1 MRKHPA
7 YLTRPALP
15 SIAELYRDPPIGQIL
30 SISGW
35 VRTRRSSKKVSFL
48 ELTDGSTLRPL
59 QVVLNHEQIPLQE
72 IEKLHTGAA
81 IKVTGNLVATP
92 DRPQPFEM
100 QAHTLEIYGLADPEK
115 YPLQKKAH
123 SLEFLRQIPHLR
135 IRTQTFGALFRIRSR
150 IAYAIHQFFQERG
163 FFYVHTPI
171 LTSSDCEGG
180 GQLFQVTTL
189 PLDHP
194 PRTPEGNI
202 DYSQDFFGRPAY
214 LTVSGQLEAEILMM
228 GLGKVYTFGPTFRAE
243 PSHTPR
249 HLAEFWMIEPE
260 MAFYDLEQTMNL
272 AEEFLKYLIRY
283 ALNHLYEDLAF
294 LTEKYT
300 PSLLGQLEQIKESA
314 FVRLSYTE
322 AINILQKSQ
331 QPFEYPPQWG
341 MDLQTEHERYLV
353 EKHFQKPVIVYDYPK
368 EIKAFYMKQNPD
380 DKTVRAMDVLFPR
393 VGEIIGGS
401 QREENLDKLWQRMNE
416 IGIAPQAYEGYLDSR
431 RYGTVP
437 HSGFGLGFERFLSF
451 LTGMGNLRDVIPFFR
466 TPKHIFP

>member
-7 YLTRPALP
+7 SLSRAALP
-15 SIAELYRDPPIGQIL
+15 SMAEIYRDPPLGETL
-30 SISGW
+30 SVSGW
-35 VRTRRSSKKVSFL
+35 IRTRRSSKKVSFL
-48 ELTDGSTLRPL
+48 ELTDGSTLRAL
-59 QVVLNHEQIPLQE
+59 QVVLNHEQIPIQE

-81 IKVTGNLVATP
+81 IKITGTLVETP

-100 QAHTLEIYGLADPEK
+100 QAHALEIYGLADPEK

-123 SLEFLRQIPHLR
+123 SLEFLRQVPHLR
-135 IRTQTFGALFRIRSR
+135 VRTQTFGALFRIRSQ
-150 IAYAIHQFFQERG
+150 IAYAVHQFFQERG

-171 LTSSDCEGG
+171 LTGSDCEGA

-189 PLDHP
+189 PLAHP
-194 PRTPEGNI
+194 PKTSEGKI
-202 DYSQDFFGRPAY
+202 DYTQDFFGRPAY

-272 AEEFLKYLIRY
+272 AEEFLKHLIRH

-300 PSLLGQLEQIKESA
+300 PSLLGELEQIKESA
-314 FVRLSYTE
+314 FIRLTYTE
-322 AINILQKSQ
+322 AIELLQKSQ

-368 EIKAFYMKQNPD
+368 DIKAFYMKQNPD
-380 DKTVRAMDVLFPR
+380 GKTVRAMDVLFPR

-401 QREENLDKLWQRMNE
+401 QREDDLDKLEQRMKE
-416 IGIAPQAYEGYLDSR
+416 LGIMPEAYEGYLDSR

-437 HSGFGLGFERFLSF
+437 HSGFGLGFERFLGF

-466 TPKHIFP
+466 APKHLFP